1 MSGDGTIEDMMRELE
16 DLDEFEVEGGVSP
29 AMVESVRSL
38 LEQIGED
45 AQRAGLRG
53 TPERVARSLAFLTQG
68 YNTDPREIVGNAI
81 FEAEHDE
88 MVVVRDV
95 EVYSLCEHHLLPFFG
110 RCHIAYLPKGR
121 VVGLSKL
128 ARLVDLYARRLQVQE
143 RLTTDVANAIQDVL
157 QPKGVAVVIEAR
169 HLCMMM
175 RGVQKQNSLA
185 VTSCMLGGFRTNAKT
200 RSEFLSLIA
209 DHGV

>member
-1 MSGDGTIEDMMRELE
+1 MMRELE